1 MLKTR
6 IGFASAFI
14 HFVFAAENLRRMHD
28 EEGQGLLFDCPPL
41 ELCKVAIVV
50 RFYPRLHLHFD
61 DALLLSLFLLNLF
74 FVSTEVCVCD
84 CLRSCIWR

>member
-61 DALLLSLFLLNLF
+61 DALTLSLFLLQPLS
-74 FVSTEVCVCD
+74 VSTWVCVCD